1 MENFKELEFKF
12 KADDVKLQEFTKF
25 VSQYNPDVR
34 KDVSSWDYYYT
45 NETNQEE
52 FIRYRESDK
61 PELTIKRKVNNNNNW
76 ERVEVD
82 LPLDSE
88 RIDKQTVDAW
98 VALEGY
104 KQNFSIYKTCFIFW
118 VGNINTVYY
127 IVYNENM
134 KEVGRFIEVEVNK
147 DAVPKLGVDKAFAEL
162 KEFEQGLA
170 TLGLSPQNRLK
181 RSLFEMYRKV

>member
-1 MENFKELEFKF
+1 MDTFKELEFKF
-12 KADDVKLQEFTKF
+12 KADHVKLQDFLKF
-25 VSQYNPDVR
+25 IEQYNSDIR

-61 PELTIKRKVNNNNNW
+61 PELTIKRKVNTNNNW

-82 LPLDSE
+82 LPLDNA
-88 RIDKQTVDAW
+88 RINKQTVDAW

-118 VGNINTVYY
+118 IGNINTVYY

-147 DAVPKLGVDKAFAEL
+147 EAVPKLGTEKAFEEL
-162 KEFEQGLA
+162 KSFEQSLA
-170 TLGLSPQNRLK
+170 ALGLIPQNRLK
-181 RSLFEMYRKV
+181 RSLFEMFRRV